1 MVNPMCAPGADH
13 PGFAG
18 EPVTPAWPDP
28 SIPKLVARVYEGACA
43 NERGQLLEQL
53 LRPLSLLSLA
63 AIADGVFAKIR
74 IRYGWQDLN
83 LSAEDIENVRGFH
96 VLALADFAQ
105 QVSVEAVD
113 GLAQIVTA
121 SSGISGSA
129 AAVLL
134 VALLVSRS
142 RSRRLNAVERRR
154 SHLGA
159 LLLPP

>member
-1 MVNPMCAPGADH
+1 MVNPIHAPGSDQS
-13 PGFAG
+13 GFAR
-18 EPVTPAWPDP
+18 EPVAPPRPDT
-28 SIPKLVARVYEGACA
+28 SIPTLVAKVYEAASA

-53 LRPLSLLSLA
+53 LGPLSLLSLA
-63 AIADGVFAKIR
+63 AISGGIFAKIR
-74 IRYGWQDLN
+74 IRYGWQNLN
-83 LSAEDIENVRGFH
+83 LTADDIQNVDGFH
-96 VLALADFAQ
+96 VLELADYVQ

-142 RSRRLNAVERRR
+142 RSRRLGAVERRR
-154 SHLGA
+154 SH
-159 LLLPP
+159 